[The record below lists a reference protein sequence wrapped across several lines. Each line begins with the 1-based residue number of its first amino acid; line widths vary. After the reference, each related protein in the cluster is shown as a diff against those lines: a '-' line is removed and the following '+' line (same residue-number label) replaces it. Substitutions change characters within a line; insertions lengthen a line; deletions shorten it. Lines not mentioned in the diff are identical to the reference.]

1 VNSLAP
7 ALLMVLAGLTVL
19 RPSTPDAAAQR
30 IADARRVAGEPKRR
44 MRPEPRELAS
54 AAACSLVALASFLLV
69 SGPARMVAA
78 PVAFVA
84 ARALLRRLPKPS
96 EPPPAAHLV
105 ASGAE
110 LLAACLEAGATPATA
125 LAVTGRSL
133 PGPLG
138 SQLVAAARALRA
150 GTVIEQALPESGALA
165 PLASV
170 FRRSAQTGS
179 SMAGQLVSVA
189 EQLRSD
195 EHFERL
201 EQARRVGVLSALP
214 LGLCMLP
221 AFLLLAVVPA
231 VIGLGAGVL
240 H

>member
-1 VNSLAP
+1 MLLAS
-7 ALLMVLAGLTVL
+7 LTVL
-19 RPSTPDAAAQR
+19 RPSTRDAAAQR
-30 IADARRVAGEPKRR
+30 LAGAWPAARMTTRR
-44 MRPEPRELAS
+44 SARQPHELAS
-54 AAACSLVALASFLLV
+54 TGACAVVALAGLLLI
-69 SGPARMVAA
+69 SGPGRLVAA
-78 PVAFVA
+78 PLAYFA
-84 ARALLRRLPKPS
+84 TRSLLGRLPKPT
-96 EPPPAAHLV
+96 EPPPAPHLI

-110 LLAACLEAGATPATA
+110 LLAACLDAGATPATA
-125 LAVTGRSL
+125 LAVAGRSL
-133 PGPLG
+133 PDPLG
-138 SQLVAAARALRA
+138 GQLAAAGRALRT
-150 GTVIEQALPESGALA
+150 GTMIEQALPEMGALA

-170 FRRSAQTGS
+170 FRRSAHTGS
-179 SMAGQLVSVA
+179 SMAGQLVAVA

-201 EQARRVGVLSALP
+201 ERARRVGVLSALP